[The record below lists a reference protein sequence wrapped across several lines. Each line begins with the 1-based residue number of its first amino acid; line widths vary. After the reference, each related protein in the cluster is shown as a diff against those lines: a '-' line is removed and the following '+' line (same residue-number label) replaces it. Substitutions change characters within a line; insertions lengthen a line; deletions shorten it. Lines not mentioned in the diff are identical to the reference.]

1 MTELRRRM
9 IEDMRLKG
17 FAQTTQESY
26 VCVVRQLAKHYH
38 RSPTEISQEEVR
50 QFFLHLIHERG
61 SAPSTVNVYLQGIR
75 FLYEITL
82 KRQWT
87 LFDVLTPAK
96 RKKLPVVLS
105 QEEVFRV
112 LKEVRNEKLRTAL
125 WTIYSCGL
133 RLLECTHL
141 RLADLDVDRM
151 QLWVRNGK
159 GGRDRFVPLPTRT
172 WKAIQDWRQRSG
184 TAAAYVFPGQDANSP
199 MHPTALQRAFK
210 LALLHSGVNKPASV
224 HTLRHSYATHLLERG
239 VNLRVIQQSLGHR
252 SPETT
257 SIYTHLT
264 PKSLNTARCALE
276 DMTRPL

>member
-38 RSPTEISQEEVR
+38 RSPAQISQEEVR
-50 QFFLHLIHERG
+50 GFFLHLIHERE

-82 KRQWT
+82 KRPWT
-87 LFDVLTPAK
+87 LFDVLQPAK

-105 QEEVFRV
+105 QEEVFRI
-112 LKEVRNEKLRTAL
+112 LNEVRNDKLRTAL

-141 RLADLDVDRM
+141 CMSDLDADRM

-172 WKAIQDWRQRSG
+172 WQAIQDWRQRSG
-184 TAAAYVFPGQDANSP
+184 TTAVHVFPGQDVNSP
-199 MHPTALQRAFK
+199 MHPSALQRAFK
-210 LALLHSGVNKPASV
+210 LALLQSRVNKPASV

-264 PKSLNTARCALE
+264 PKSLEAARCALE